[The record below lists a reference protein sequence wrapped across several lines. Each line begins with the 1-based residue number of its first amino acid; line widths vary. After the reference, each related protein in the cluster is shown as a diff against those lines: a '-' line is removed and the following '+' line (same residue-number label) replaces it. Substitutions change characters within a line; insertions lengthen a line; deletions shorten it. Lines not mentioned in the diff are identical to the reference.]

1 LLVPLLIIGVLALIV
16 LPGLAAPV
24 LGLADFILAY
34 LVDLLAALSHRT
46 PAAFDVPRITAFSAG
61 ICALMVVIMIWP
73 RPLAA
78 RASLLLL
85 LLVPAVIIE
94 TRSVSPELRV
104 VVMDVGQGLAVLL
117 QTPGYAVLYDTGPRY
132 RRGDAGHRIVV
143 PVLRYFGVT
152 ELEHL
157 IVSHGDADHAG
168 GVRSVLSFYPEAGL
182 AASVRLAV
190 PAERFQPCRA
200 GQHWRRD
207 GISFRILHPV
217 PAGESGP
224 WSENDA
230 SCVLLVQSAQA
241 GLLLPGDIEQRAERR
256 IIASGML
263 PEVDL
268 VVAPHHGSRTSSTP
282 PFIAATRPDFVVFSA
297 GYRNQWRFPASDV
310 QNRWL
315 AVDACALT
323 TGYTGALVFETNDGG
338 SLRLVKRYRL
348 DKARIWSEK
357 GSDGES
363 TPRCRALTSTN

>member
-1 LLVPLLIIGVLALIV
+1 
-16 LPGLAAPV
+16 
-24 LGLADFILAY
+24 
-34 LVDLLAALSHRT
+34 
-46 PAAFDVPRITAFSAG
+46 
-61 ICALMVVIMIWP
+61 
-73 RPLAA
+73 
-78 RASLLLL
+78 
-85 LLVPAVIIE
+85 
-94 TRSVSPELRV
+94 
-104 VVMDVGQGLAVLL
+104 
-117 QTPGYAVLYDTGPRY
+117 
-132 RRGDAGHRIVV
+132 VV

-338 SLRLVKRYRL
+338 SLRLVQRYRL

-363 TPRCRALTSTN
+363 TSRCRALTSTN